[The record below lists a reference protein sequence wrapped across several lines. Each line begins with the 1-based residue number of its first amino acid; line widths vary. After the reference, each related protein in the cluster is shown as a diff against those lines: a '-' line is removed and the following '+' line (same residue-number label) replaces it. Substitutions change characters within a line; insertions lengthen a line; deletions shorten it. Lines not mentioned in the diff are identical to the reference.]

1 MRVAFVLNKYGDL
14 GNRLFRFARLHHETS
29 RLGIILV
36 DLSFYQYV
44 WNFKPEIIFYRIIFF
59 IQKLMGVWIYNQFQ
73 KLAIRESQNKNSWIT
88 KIKIP
93 DFTNIDEIR
102 NIISKISCPILLIE
116 CGEIRCEGETIK
128 ENARI
133 QLGKIFT
140 IHPRFLKKAREILGS
155 DRNLCSVVGVH
166 IRHGDYREYGNGAFF
181 FDTQK
186 YVDSIKNLKETHKGE
201 KNLRFA
207 IVCDEKTDTSLFEGL
222 DVVFGLIDNP
232 IVDLA
237 ILQNCNY
244 IISTFSSFS
253 AWPSLV
259 NKIPRIIVHP
269 NSCASWDKAHLSNLN
284 FWDAQ

>member
-1 MRVAFVLNKYGDL
+1 LIGPC
-14 GNRLFRFARLHHETS
+14 
-29 RLGIILV
+29 IL
-36 DLSFYQYV
+36 Q
-44 WNFKPEIIFYRIIFF
+44 
-59 IQKLMGVWIYNQFQ
+59 QFQ
-73 KLAIRESQNKNSWIT
+73 KLSIRISKNKKSLIAQ
-88 KIKIP
+88 IVIP
-93 DFTNIDEIR
+93 DYTNIDEIR
-102 NIISKISCPILLIE
+102 NILLKISCPILLIE

-133 QLGKIFT
+133 RLGKIFT

-259 NKIPRIIVHP
+259 NEIPRIIVHP
-269 NSCASWDKAHLSNLN
+269 NSCASWNKAHLSNLN

>member
-44 WNFKPEIIFYRIIFF
+44 WNFKPKIIFYRIIFF

-73 KLAIRESQNKNSWIT
+73 KLAIRVSKNKNSWIS

-93 DFTNIDEIR
+93 DSTNTDEIR

-133 QLGKIFT
+133 RLGKIFT
-140 IHPRFLKKAREILGS
+140 IHPRFLKKSREILGS

-186 YVDSIKNLKETHKGE
+186 YIDSINKYLSLKLNWSGKSMLYLSIKWSPIAKYGNILLNL
-201 KNLRFA
+201 L
-207 IVCDEKTDTSLFEGL
+207 IILFT
-222 DVVFGLIDNP
+222 NWS
-232 IVDLA
+232 
-237 ILQNCNY
+237 NY
-244 IISTFSSFS
+244 RH
-253 AWPSLV
+253 V
-259 NKIPRIIVHP
+259 N
-269 NSCASWDKAHLSNLN
+269 
-284 FWDAQ
+284 